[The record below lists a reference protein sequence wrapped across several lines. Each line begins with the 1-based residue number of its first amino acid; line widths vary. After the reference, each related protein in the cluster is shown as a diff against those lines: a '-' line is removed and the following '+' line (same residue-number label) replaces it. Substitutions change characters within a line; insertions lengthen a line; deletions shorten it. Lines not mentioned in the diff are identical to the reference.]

1 MLEKQK
7 MGNTFNVPCPEMM
20 GINNVDEIKN
30 LLTEAIDSHSDIAL
44 QLASVNKI
52 DTTAVQL
59 LIALKQKLESQN
71 NRLILSEPSE
81 QVLKVVKLL
90 GVNTLLGLV
99 D

>member
-1 MLEKQK
+1 ME
-7 MGNTFNVPCPEMM
+7 NTFNVPCPEMM
-20 GINNVDEIKN
+20 GINNVDEIKR
-30 LLTEAIDSHSDIAL
+30 LLTEATDSHGDISL
-44 QLASVNKI
+44 QLASVTKI

-81 QVLKVVKLL
+81 NVLKVIGLL
-90 GVNTLLGLV
+90 GVDKLLGLV

>member
-1 MLEKQK
+1 